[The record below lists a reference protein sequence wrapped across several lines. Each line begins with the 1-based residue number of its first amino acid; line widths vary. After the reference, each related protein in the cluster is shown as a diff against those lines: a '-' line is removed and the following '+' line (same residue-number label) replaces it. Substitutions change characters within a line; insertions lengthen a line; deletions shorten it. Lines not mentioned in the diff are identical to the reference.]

1 MAQGK
6 KSFQMYTEWIEVF
19 NELDNE
25 DAGQLIKHIFK
36 YVNDENPIAENK
48 LVTLSFIQIKQ
59 QLKRDLKK
67 WKTKS
72 ETNKANGSLGG
83 RPRNPTEPKIT
94 ERLILKPKKP
104 VEVEVEVEDKVKEEN
119 NNIDVRKLTFK
130 NSLWNKFKDD
140 YKVKTLEAFYLYWTE
155 HGDTDKKMR
164 FEKEKS
170 FNTNLRLKRWSK
182 NNFDNS
188 EPKEQVTNNA
198 HMFQS

>member
-83 RPRNPTEPKIT
+83 RPRNPKEPKIT
-94 ERLILKPKKP
+94 ERLISKPKKP
-104 VEVEVEVEDKVKEEN
+104 VEVEVKVEDKVKEEN

-130 NSLWNKFKDD
+130 NSLWNKFKDY
-140 YKVKTLEAFYLYWTE
+140 YKVKTL
-155 HGDTDKKMR
+155 
-164 FEKEKS
+164 
-170 FNTNLRLKRWSK
+170 
-182 NNFDNS
+182 
-188 EPKEQVTNNA
+188 
-198 HMFQS
+198 

>member
-83 RPRNPTEPKIT
+83 RPRNPKEPKIT
-94 ERLILKPKKP
+94 ERLISKPKKP
-104 VEVEVEVEDKVKEEN
+104 VEVEVKVEDKVKEEN

-130 NSLWNKFKDD
+130 NSLWNKFKDY
-140 YKVKTLEAFYLYWTE
+140 YKVKTLEAFFLYWTE